1 MRKLNRKYNWLVTGC
16 LGFIGKNL
24 TKYLIENNQ
33 KVVGVDKRY
42 DSEDLNYLKI
52 DKKKKLFKFYKSDL
66 MDYNFCSKITK
77 NIDFVLHQ
85 AAMSSIQECQE
96 NITEAYQMNVFSF
109 INILKASEINCVK
122 KFVYASSSSI
132 YKSTLKLVNENAT
145 IKPIS
150 DYGNTKLINEIIAEN
165 SFKKIKKIGLR
176 YFNIYGIGQKLK
188 KNGAVIPTWIDS
200 ILNGKKIII
209 KGKNVL
215 RDFCYVDDVIQANI
229 NSCLVEQDKNH
240 LVLNIASGK
249 KTYLEK
255 LLRIIEIK
263 VDKKSKIVKKPL
275 NINEIP
281 CSIANI
287 NLAKKKIKFKPKFNL
302 DKGIDRLVNYIRRNK
317 EKIKYV

>member
-1 MRKLNRKYNWLVTGC
+1 
-16 LGFIGKNL
+16 
-24 TKYLIENNQ
+24 
-33 KVVGVDKRY
+33 
-42 DSEDLNYLKI
+42 
-52 DKKKKLFKFYKSDL
+52 